1 MSIVIEKGDK
11 KVKSYGI
18 NLIEY
23 FYLFGIEPESVNVD
37 IFDKEQNYLK
47 RGNANAELLSIFP
60 PSDKANINVD
70 IKIIKN
76 HCLPNGYTYVS
87 RNSNPVEEYFYFSLD
102 NMLGKDSSDKCLN
115 FTCVLFYEP
124 ISKFI
129 QVKSILN
136 PEKKKKYHKKE
147 VQFDKILL
155 QKHYVSVHFYPF
167 QVNSNFF

>member
-76 HCLPNGYTYVS
+76 HCFPNGYTYVS

-136 PEKKKKYHKKE
+136 PEKKKNIIKRKFNSTK
-147 VQFDKILL
+147 FLL